1 MRISNASPSSF
12 SVQIHDSVVCLRSL
26 SEVQQKEKHI
36 YCIPS
41 VLVNNLVLRC
51 YLRDVK
57 VDALGALQC
66 IGYM

>member
-41 VLVNNLVLRC
+41 VLVNNLVLRFPPLPS
-51 YLRDVK
+51 LRTVSPK
-57 VDALGALQC
+57 
-66 IGYM
+66 